1 MFYSADG
8 NFINNNIIEKFTD
21 TEKENNLEMKINMIN
36 DELNKKIDVI
46 HNENSLL
53 KKKIDELT
61 ILTKKLEI
69 EKTDY
74 FYLNSKN

>member
-36 DELNKKIDVI
+36 DELNKKIDDI

-61 ILTKKLEI
+61 KLTKKLKI